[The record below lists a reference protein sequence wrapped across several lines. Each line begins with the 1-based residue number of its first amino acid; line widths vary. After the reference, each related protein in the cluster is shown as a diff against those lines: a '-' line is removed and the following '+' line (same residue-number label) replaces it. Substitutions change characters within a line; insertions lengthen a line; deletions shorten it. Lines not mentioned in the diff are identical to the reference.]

1 MTGIGLIHDLRL
13 SYLNHFVHACEV
25 EILLLLCNITP
36 VTNVF
41 KLLTKQCSKIEH
53 KYAHAVQCRCC
64 MFCCPFKTVQCLLCA
79 KSVWLQCLL
88 CAKSP
93 GVFGFM
99 CSFTPMLLLCGTF
112 NYNMVGA
119 CYFSTEC
126 NTHICTLRC
135 LYMLLTL
142 VLKEH
147 AQAH

>member
-1 MTGIGLIHDLRL
+1 MTGIGLICNLRL
-13 SYLNHFVHACEV
+13 SYLTTSCMRMRGRNFTAASHYSSKKCVQTTYKC
-25 EILLLLCNITP
+25 
-36 VTNVF
+36 
-41 KLLTKQCSKIEH
+41 KIEH
-53 KYAHAVQCRCC
+53 KYSRCC
-64 MFCCPFKTVQCLLCA
+64 VFCCPFKTVQCLLCA

-112 NYNMVGA
+112 NYNMVDA

-135 LYMLLTL
+135 LYMLLIL

>member
-1 MTGIGLIHDLRL
+1 
-13 SYLNHFVHACEV
+13 
-25 EILLLLCNITP
+25 
-36 VTNVF
+36 
-41 KLLTKQCSKIEH
+41 
-53 KYAHAVQCRCC
+53 
-64 MFCCPFKTVQCLLCA
+64 MFQNYSCPFKTV
-79 KSVWLQCLL
+79 QCLL

-99 CSFTPMLLLCGTF
+99 RTFTPMLLLLCGTF

-119 CYFSTEC
+119 CYVTTEC
-126 NTHICTLRC
+126 KQHICTLRC

>member
-1 MTGIGLIHDLRL
+1 MY
-13 SYLNHFVHACEV
+13 SNYLQM
-25 EILLLLCNITP
+25 
-36 VTNVF
+36 
-41 KLLTKQCSKIEH
+41 QCSKIEH
-53 KYAHAVQCRCC
+53 KYAHAVQCRCYL
-64 MFCCPFKTVQCLLCA
+64 FCCPFKTVKCLLCAKSVWLQCLLCA

-119 CYFSTEC
+119 CYFTTEC

-135 LYMLLTL
+135 LYNTYTCAKRTCASTL
-142 VLKEH
+142 IECPMKPHWVHVLI
-147 AQAH
+147 